1 MFHVK
6 HSVFF
11 TPRVPTH
18 REQPRPTGARTP
30 QEPEHREKPHNVQ
43 RETRAGAQRA
53 TQAGAQRASVSRE
66 TLRLFHPAGAHSP
79 QVAAFRG
86 CPSDMGMFHV
96 KHSFSSGAIAD
107 NAQRDALTPA
117 KEKAAWCKSGPPGAG
132 AGVNKPRRGVPGGGR
147 RLPAAAPPPNPPHP
161 PTPPPHKNRPL
172 FPRPPRGAL
181 GAATPPPL
189 REVQGGRRL
198 CPDASPLLR
207 SGVLLE
213 ACQEIPCGYLQP
225 SRPRCPPDRLPANCA
240 THVFASDSMTDRFSK
255 SSDHWQLNAPG
266 SLSTAL
272 S

>member
-117 KEKAAWCKSGPPGAG
+117 KEKAAWFKTTPPLAPPL
-132 AGVNKPRRGVPGGGR
+132 AGGGS
-147 RLPAAAPPPNPPHP
+147 P
-161 PTPPPHKNRPL
+161 
-172 FPRPPRGAL
+172 PRPPPPRFERSKEGGGFAR
-181 GAATPPPL
+181 TPPL
-189 REVQGGRRL
+189 
-198 CPDASPLLR
+198 
-207 SGVLLE
+207 
-213 ACQEIPCGYLQP
+213 
-225 SRPRCPPDRLPANCA
+225 
-240 THVFASDSMTDRFSK
+240 FF
-255 SSDHWQLNAPG
+255 APG
-266 SLSTAL
+266 FSWRPARRSRAGISSHQDRAARLIACLRTARRTFL
-272 S
+272 PVTR

>member
-11 TPRVPTH
+11 TPRVPTR

-30 QEPEHREKPHNVQ
+30 QAPEHREKPHNVQ

-53 TQAGAQRASVSRE
+53 TRAGARRASVSRE

-96 KHSFSSGAIAD
+96 KHSFSSGAVAD
-107 NAQRDALTPA
+107 SAHLDALTPG
-117 KEKAAWCKSGPPGAG
+117 KRKSGVVGGGPPGGRGRGGAAPAGGGPRG
-132 AGVNKPRRGVPGGGR
+132 AGGAGGGGR
-147 RLPAAAPPPNPPHP
+147 RPPPP
-161 PTPPPHKNRPL
+161 
-172 FPRPPRGAL
+172 
-181 GAATPPPL
+181 PPPL

-213 ACQEIPCGYLQP
+213 ACQENPCGYLQP

-240 THVFASDSMTDRFSK
+240 THVLPVTR
-255 SSDHWQLNAPG
+255 
-266 SLSTAL
+266 
-272 S
+272 